1 MRADGLRATKRLGKP
16 VCIVDKPRTGTCFV
30 HTICRKTWRHADVAR
45 RHVEVQ
51 LDENARRTACRL
63 LQERLQRRQLD
74 HLPRARRLGGKRLR
88 HTHIQ
93 QFGLHVQDRPAVR
106 DEGAEAQ
113 IHGIHRAQPH
123 RLLPPHVHGA
133 RRMERQGSLH
143 PLRFRCQCVL
153 RLRQRPQGGL
163 LRRQHG
169 ACRVPPYALP

>member
-1 MRADGLRATKRLGKP
+1 MKHFLLTAAMAVCALTASAQQNDWENQYVLSINREPARASFIPYAEKPGDMQMSLDGMWKFNWTKTPDEQPADFYKKDFNDASWTTFP
-16 VCIVDKPRTGTCFV
+16 VPGDWEVNGYGTPIYSSSGYTFK
-30 HTICRKTWRHADVAR
+30 ID
-45 RHVEVQ
+45 
-51 LDENARRTACRL
+51 
-63 LQERLQRRQLD
+63 
-74 HLPRARRLGGKRLR
+74 
-88 HTHIQ
+88 
-93 QFGLHVQDRPAVR
+93 
-106 DEGAEAQ
+106 
-113 IHGIHRAQPH
+113 